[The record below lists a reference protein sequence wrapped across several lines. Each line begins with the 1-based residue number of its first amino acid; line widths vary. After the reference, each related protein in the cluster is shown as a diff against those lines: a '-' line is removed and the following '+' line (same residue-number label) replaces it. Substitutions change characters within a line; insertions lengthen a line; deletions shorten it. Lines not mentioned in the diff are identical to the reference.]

1 MRNVFK
7 EIQTLKLSY
16 LHHYNHLLAISNIA
30 LPTQKNCISKQI
42 HFPSTDQLLFLI
54 FPSSLEINPR
64 FFLSHRFKTC
74 VTLALSFTYTGSL
87 VQTLLHLTP
96 SSPLSLSSTKF
107 SHSSSKACIAAII
120 FYII

>member
-64 FFLSHRFKTC
+64 FFLSHRLRTC
-74 VTLALSFTYTGSL
+74 VILALSFTYT